1 VNGRIATPS
10 QVSPHPL
17 RSPASGTRQRYPIGA
32 AGFTLLEMLMA
43 IVLLGLL
50 LAGAYSG
57 IQTSVRAMHA
67 GERLIERI
75 DRVRTVQ
82 EFLRHQLTRILPISY
97 AQTEAKTYMFEG
109 ERDFMRFV
117 APMPGYLSHG
127 GPYVQ
132 TLALVRGSNGMSLVF
147 SGTMLNGFD
156 WQEEKKSEREP
167 VVLIDHIGDGSF
179 SYRAL
184 DDQGQLAPWSTS
196 WDDPSITPLLVRVE
210 LTMQNGAQINWP
222 VLAVPLMLDAGAAH
236 PQPVVIPR
244 LLPGN
249 GGTSR

>member
-1 VNGRIATPS
+1 M
-10 QVSPHPL
+10 
-17 RSPASGTRQRYPIGA
+17 SGTLKVLDIEVDGTPVEGGITGA
-32 AGFTLLEMLMA
+32 GWTPTPDPA
-43 IVLLGLL
+43 VR
-50 LAGAYSG
+50 
-57 IQTSVRAMHA
+57 TSILDMHA

-82 EFLRHQLTRILPISY
+82 EFLRHQLTRVLPISY
-97 AQTEAKTYMFEG
+97 AQTEAKTYVFEG

-132 TLALVRGSNGMSLVF
+132 TLALVRGSNGTSLVF

-222 VLAVPLMLDAGAAH
+222 VLAVPLMLDAGAAR
-236 PQPVVIPR
+236 PQQVVIPR
-244 LLPGN
+244 LLPSN